1 MASAGRN
8 SPPTDE
14 WAGPGGPLGVYIAEE
29 TKKTLDAY
37 RSQPNLNEEHANHE
51 EDTAR
56 GGYAHRQLFELV
68 QNGADALVGKPS
80 GGRIA
85 VRLTD
90 SHLYCADNGSPIDQA
105 GARAIMFSRLSPKR
119 ETAQIGRFGLGF
131 KSVLGV
137 TDAPEFFSRS
147 GSFRFDRHSS
157 RQRIREIVPNAARY
171 PILRTADSIDPHEHA
186 RKDEVLRDFMG
197 WATNVVRLPLMPGKR
212 DDLARQIAGF
222 PLEFL
227 LFVEHVGLL
236 TLYDGDRINRA
247 FELEKDREEYLVAD
261 RDSVSRWKLFQ
272 HFHVLSADGRADRR
286 SLDDGDEVPIWWAA
300 PLDQSTRRHFWAFF
314 PTNTASLV
322 AGILNAPWKTNEDR
336 QNLLAG
342 PYNQELIEAAAGL
355 IAEALPELATE
366 ADPARQLDFLPRR
379 HEAGDTDQADLLR
392 QALFSMLSE
401 RELVP
406 DQDGIL
412 CDRREVNYPPKAL
425 TLDGDTER
433 AALEK
438 WAACPSRPS
447 NWLHHK
453 ALTRNRLATI
463 DRLFPPRWK
472 GDHSPNA
479 PRARISEWLG
489 ALVNAAPDNGVQA
502 SQAAIQTAALIPP
515 EKRSGEPLGRIV
527 LTAAGSWA
535 EPDAARIFLPVDI
548 GGGDS
553 PDPTSSVH
561 AELAADQD
569 TRAALRTLGIETPS
583 AESRFRLA
591 AKAVIGY
598 RGGQEPD
605 GQRWIEFW
613 KLSRIIPFEDA
624 VKIISD
630 VKNDHPA
637 WLPMPEVCVRTQA
650 GDWRPG
656 HSVLLPGS
664 VVPGDGS
671 RDRQATVDD
680 DFHGPDLELLGNLGV
695 TSVPR
700 DDCDLSRESW
710 FYRFL
715 EKARSE
721 YRARSDLPRNPQWH
735 RMNFHSSCGSGPLE
749 VLPVLSDKG
758 RVRYTDALLDL
769 DATYSTWCM
778 RHDNWRESG
787 YPLADCEAPTV
798 ERLQEHGRIQTAD
811 AIVPFADALGSQ
823 PRNQAALHFLLKHP
837 RAEDISRTFGLAE
850 PSPEIFGDEDAA
862 PLLDVWPGL
871 EPYLAVRHRKCQLV
885 RCERIRVLGDERQ
898 CLVHGAAIYLVSD
911 EDDEAEL
918 ELISEELHLGLTGDD
933 ITAVLSFQ
941 TQEEI
946 ARARAAVRAR
956 PNDEE
961 RLLEAVGESML
972 RADLPPS
979 LLKVL
984 EGEGTVLSGKA
995 VAEAAIATWHT
1006 DALRRHRLSLQH
1018 LEPPKQWSGSERA
1031 VAFVRALGFG
1041 PEWAGERGRKSAPF
1055 LDVDAPYDL
1064 PPLHSYQ
1071 RPIVCNIRKQLRT
1084 RPGPGVARRGML
1096 SMPTGSGKTR
1106 VAVQALVEAI
1116 RDDAF
1121 PGRILWVA
1129 DRGELCEQAVEAWR
1143 QVWSSI
1149 GPSSRRLRISR
1160 MWAGQP
1166 RPLPVSAP
1174 HVVVATIQT
1183 VRARLAKRS
1192 GEYEFLE
1199 KVDLVVFDEA
1209 HRSLART
1216 YISAME
1222 EIGLSHRSTGFDPWL
1237 LGLTATPYRGHD
1249 VNDTQRLRN
1258 RYGAHRFDAGAFQSS
1273 DSEEVIRELQRDQ
1286 ILARADHETIAGA
1299 AETLRDE
1306 EIKQME
1312 QAPWLPR
1319 SAELRIAADAER
1331 TMRIVEAHE
1340 DHIRPDW
1347 PTLIFAISV
1356 ENAQTIAA
1364 LLNRRG
1370 IRSRAVSG
1378 ETEPAARRRIIE
1390 EFRSGEIKTLVNYAV
1405 FREGFDAP
1413 RTRAIIVAR
1422 PVYSPNLYFQM
1433 IGRGLRGPK
1442 NGGSHRCLILNV
1454 QDNIENYQKAL
1465 AFSELDWLWDT
1476 GSSES

>member
-14 WAGPGGPLGVYIAEE
+14 WAGPDGPLGVYIAEE

-137 TDAPEFFSRS
+137 TDAPEFFSRA

-157 RQRIREIVPNAARY
+157 RQRIREIVPNATRY

-212 DDLARQIAGF
+212 DDLARQMAGF

-236 TLYDGDRINRA
+236 TLYDGDHINRA
-247 FELEKDREEYLVAD
+247 FELEKYQEEYLVAD

-272 HFHVLSADGRADRR
+272 QVHVLSADGRADRR
-286 SLDDGDEVPIWWAA
+286 SLNDGDEVPIWWAA

-314 PTNTASLV
+314 PTHTASLV

-355 IAEALPELATE
+355 IADALPELVTE
-366 ADPARQLDFLPRR
+366 ADPARHLDFLPRR

-463 DRLFPPRWK
+463 DRLFPPRWR
-472 GDHSPNA
+472 GDRSPNA
-479 PRARISEWLG
+479 PRASVSEWLG
-489 ALVNAAPDNGVQA
+489 ALVNAAPDNRVQA
-502 SQAAIQTAALIPP
+502 AQAAVQAAALIPP

-527 LTAAGSWA
+527 LTAAGNWA
-535 EPDAARIFLPVDI
+535 EPDAARIFLPVDAL
-548 GGGDS
+548 GGGP

-561 AELAADQD
+561 AELAADPE
-569 TRAALRTLGIETPS
+569 TKAALRTLGIGTPS

-591 AKAVIGY
+591 AKAVIENPDG
-598 RGGQEPD
+598 REPD
-605 GQRWIEFW
+605 RRLWSEFW
-613 KLSRIIPFEDA
+613 KLSRNLPVEVAFDIIREATGD
-624 VKIISD
+624 
-630 VKNDHPA
+630 
-637 WLPMPEVCVRTQA
+637 LPGHLTRRKVRVRTQA
-650 GDWRPG
+650 GVWQSRY
-656 HSVLLPGS
+656 SVLLPGAI
-664 VVPGDGS
+664 VPGDGS
-671 RDRQATVDD
+671 RDLQATVDAS
-680 DFHGPDLELLGNLGV
+680 FHDRDLELLGKLGV
-695 TSVPR
+695 TSEPGGGR
-700 DDCDLSRESW
+700 DLSQESW

-715 EKARSE
+715 EKERST
-721 YRARSDLPRNPQWH
+721 YRMRDDLPHNPH
-735 RMNFHSSCGSGPLE
+735 SYLMNFQSNRGAGPLE
-749 VLPVLSDKG
+749 VLSILSDEG
-758 RVRYTDALLDL
+758 RVQYTNALLNL

-778 RHDNWRESG
+778 RHDNWYQSG
-787 YPLADCEAPTV
+787 YPRVDCEAPTI
-798 ERLQEHGRIQTAD
+798 ERLREDGRIETAD
-811 AIVPFADALGSQ
+811 AIVPFSDALGSQ
-823 PRNQAALHFLLKHP
+823 PRNQAALQFLLKHL
-837 RAEDISRTFGLAE
+837 RADDIKRSFDLAE
-850 PSPEIFGDEDAA
+850 PSPEIFGEHDAV

-871 EPYLAVRHRKCQLV
+871 EKYLAAQHRAVRLV
-885 RCERIRVLGDERQ
+885 RCESILVLGCEQRCVVQ
-898 CLVHGAAIYLVSD
+898 GANIYLVSD
-911 EDDEAEL
+911 DNEEIELSLVCDELQIRLTSDDF
-918 ELISEELHLGLTGDD
+918 
-933 ITAVLSFQ
+933 TAVLFFQ
-941 TQEEI
+941 TREEI
-946 ARARAAVRAR
+946 ERARAAVRAR
-956 PNDEE
+956 SNDEE
-961 RLLEAVGESML
+961 RLLEAVGDSTL
-972 RADLPPS
+972 RAHLPPS
-979 LLKVL
+979 LLNVL
-984 EGEGTVLSGKA
+984 EGEGTVLSGKV

-1006 DALRRHRLSLQH
+1006 DALRKHRSSLQH
-1018 LEPPKQWSGSERA
+1018 LDPPKQWSGSERA

-1084 RPGPGVARRGML
+1084 RPGPGVTRRGML

-1106 VAVQALVEAI
+1106 VAVQALIEAI
-1116 RDDAF
+1116 RYDVF

-1129 DRGELCEQAVEAWR
+1129 DRVELCEQAVEAWR

-1183 VRARLAKRS
+1183 VRARLARRS
-1192 GEYEFLE
+1192 GEYAFLE

-1209 HRSLART
+1209 HRSLATT

-1273 DSEEVIRELQRDQ
+1273 DSEEVIRELQKDQ

-1331 TMRIVEAHE
+1331 TKRIIEAHE
-1340 DHIRPDW
+1340 NHIRPDW
-1347 PTLIFAISV
+1347 PTLVFAISV

-1378 ETEPAARRRIIE
+1378 KTEPAARRRIIE
-1390 EFRSGEIKTLVNYAV
+1390 EFRSGKIKTLVNYAV